1 MAGYAGPEAL
11 RRLVD
16 AAVSVGEDL
25 DLHAVLQRVVVAAV
39 DLADARYGALGVLD
53 SDGRT
58 LSDFITVGLTAD
70 EIHAIGALPKGNG
83 LLGHVIDQAAPV
95 RVPDV
100 SEHAVCSGVPEHHP
114 EMRSF
119 LGVPI
124 RVGDKV
130 FGNLYLTDKLGGEVF
145 TDVDEEIL
153 VSFASAAGVAI
164 EHARLFETIAH
175 RELVIETF
183 NNVAAL
189 LLRGR
194 PRDEVLGAVAVAARE
209 LVGAMLASIVLPSP
223 DGGMYVPAADGKLAE
238 AYRGRVIPS
247 AKLSDRVAHLRSPGS
262 VEDLSADPMVGR
274 FIENLGPTTYV
285 PITFEGAPY
294 GCIVLIRVRG
304 DTPFT
309 DQEIDLLGRF
319 ASQASVVLEYD
330 RRREREAELIRTA
343 DHVRIAE
350 HLQDSAL
357 QEIFAA
363 SLRLSGAAVV
373 AETPEVHDRITE
385 AIEGLD
391 RAIRLTRQAIFDLK
405 SQTDGV
411 S

>member
-16 AAVSVGEDL
+16 ATVSVGEDL
-25 DLHAVLQRVVVAAV
+25 DLHSVLQRVVAAAV

-58 LSDFITVGLTAD
+58 LADFITVGLSA
-70 EIHAIGALPKGNG
+70 EESNAIGALPKGNG
-83 LLGHVIDQAAPV
+83 LLGYVIDEGTPV
-95 RVPDV
+95 RAPDLN
-100 SEHAVCSGVPEHHP
+100 EHPECSGVPEHHP

-164 EHARLFETIAH
+164 EHARLFEMIAH
-175 RELVIETF
+175 RELVIESF
-183 NNVAAL
+183 NTVASL

-194 PRDEVLGAVAVAARE
+194 PRDDVLGAVAVAARE
-209 LVGAMLASIVLPSP
+209 LVGAMLASIVLPDA

-238 AYRGRVIPS
+238 AYRGRTIPS
-247 AKLSDRVAHLRSPGS
+247 AMLSDRVAQVKTPGS
-262 VEDLSADPMVGR
+262 VEDLSADPMVGQ
-274 FIENLGPTTYV
+274 FIEDLGPTTYV
-285 PITFEGAPY
+285 PITFDGAPY

-304 DTPFT
+304 DTPFSA
-309 DQEIDLLGRF
+309 QEIDLLTRF

-330 RRREREAELIRTA
+330 RRRTREAELVRTA

-373 AETPEVHDRITE
+373 AENTEVQDRIAE

-405 SQTDGV
+405 SQTEAV